1 MAGGVFDPAEFAAF
15 KAGSSSPAPAAPTSG
30 GFDPAE
36 FAAFKSGRAAPRDQG
51 QTPAA
56 PNPFRQDA
64 APSFDERFG
73 DGPMAGTLDTSEGL
87 GQGLRRMADEAL
99 VGKPDGVNQA
109 AAAVIRGSNAL
120 GLNIPRNAGAAIA
133 SAPFIGNGR
142 TFSQNYDLA
151 RDQEEA
157 LARQFPKTALAGT
170 VGGIVGGAV
179 ALPSIRA
186 AEGANWAGRA
196 VANFGTGALYGGA
209 SEFFDKKTGGA
220 LIEGGLLGGALSAG
234 AGGLLEAGAKVY
246 GALARRGVPFRDQTG
261 QLTEPAR
268 DALRGAGIDPA
279 EMTPALEQRIMSAF
293 TVKGPS
299 EGAAREALAVDQ
311 GITLSRAQAT
321 LDPRAVDLEQAAL
334 SGGRGARAQEIG
346 QDFAQTQAGQ
356 IDAARGRLQ
365 TMAAQGSPLIDNPQ
379 MAFEAAADR
388 ARLAGDA
395 ASSRAAAA
403 ERAQQD
409 ALQAVQGPGA
419 GDVLDGATLAVQGA
433 REAAE
438 RSRGAY
444 RGAYDEVAQIPG
456 NFAPGALDDV
466 GARVRRSLGPEIP
479 VDDVN
484 TPAAFRAL
492 ADLDNLPRILGLR
505 EGETPTLQQTEQ
517 IRKRFSR
524 YYPATAQNPTD
535 RAALNAVRE
544 SFDQRIEDL
553 LSIGKFGDQVRAP
566 GAADEIGG
574 SLGARTGDVPADAV
588 VMPEAPLGSPDTLG
602 RYIARNGG
610 LALTDDARAMDLNRA
625 YYPGAG
631 TLARYNGVPLDQWRV
646 KLVEAGYLTPDEA
659 GGASQR
665 DVSGLIMDALRAE
678 RTGAGRPR
686 YRVEDEA
693 RVDASRAAERVAD
706 ENADFSGM
714 VDRQARRLEID
725 FEGYGLRAQDLDRAA
740 LRDAAEAVVRGETDD
755 AIGAYDRAIMR
766 REAAPRPAGGA
777 DDVPFPELGEGV
789 GPATS
794 ASLPIGDTA
803 PAEAMRKAR
812 GLFREHRQAF
822 APRGPGDVAGQRLQ
836 KIVERDASPNE
847 AISML
852 FGTTTGRIASGQL
865 QTLDRLRSAVGQDS
879 DTWRAVQQAIVT
891 RYVGGDG
898 RGLGQRLDYLLR
910 GEGRDLASRF
920 LSPEQRQGLGRLRAA
935 VAQTEQAQTA
945 APGWVQSL
953 ERHGFD
959 PNAIAGSL
967 FGSGVPGARVGA
979 VNEAR
984 AAKAF
989 LGETSLEWAG
999 LRQAAVQRLT
1009 EPTMSAAKIVER
1021 VHAFTDGAGKG
1032 VATEMFSPQELGA
1045 FRQFAS
1051 ALNSTILPNGKAK
1064 PGNER
1069 AAGAVARALDV
1080 LTGAV
1085 AFKIGGPGAAIGAY
1099 GQKAGQRLI
1108 TGGVN
1113 ASRARRSF
1121 EGGAPRLRAPVPVP
1135 DAGRLTVGAG
1145 LYAGEGR

>member
-15 KAGSSSPAPAAPTSG
+15 KAGSSAPAPAPSSG

-36 FAAFKSGRAAPRDQG
+36 FAAFKSGSSAPRDQSR
-51 QTPAA
+51 TA
-56 PNPFRQDA
+56 PTQNPFRQDA

-73 DGPMAGTLDTSEGL
+73 DGPMASTLNTSEGL
-87 GQGLRRMADEAL
+87 GQGLRRVADEAL
-99 VGKPDGVNQA
+99 VGKPSLGNARDA
-109 AAAVIRGSNAL
+109 ALFAGANAF
-120 GLNIPRNAGAAIA
+120 GLNLPRNMMAGA
-133 SAPFIGNGR
+133 
-142 TFSQNYDLA
+142 
-151 RDQEEA
+151 EA
-157 LARQFPKTALAGT
+157 LRSGKSFGESYRYVQDVEDALSRQNPGSSLAGT
-170 VGGIVGGAV
+170 AAGIVGGAWKLPGFV
-179 ALPSIRA
+179 AK
-186 AEGANWAGRA
+186 EGAGIARRFGAN
-196 VANFGTGALYGGA
+196 VATGALYGGA
-209 SEFFDKKTGGA
+209 AEALDKKTIADTVSGAGWGGA
-220 LIEGGLLGGALSAG
+220 FGG
-234 AGGLLEAGAKVY
+234 AGGYVVEKAAPVVLGFF
-246 GALARRGVPFRDQTG
+246 RRGVPFRDQTG
-261 QLTEPAR
+261 QLTEQAWE
-268 DALRGAGIDPA
+268 ALRGAGINPA
-279 EMTPALEQRIMSAF
+279 EMTPALEQRIVSAF
-293 TVKGPS
+293 TAKGPS
-299 EGAAREALAVDQ
+299 EAAAREALAADQ

-321 LDPRAVDLEQAAL
+321 LDPRAADLEQAAL

-346 QDFAQTQAGQ
+346 QDFANQQAGQ

-379 MAFEAAADR
+379 VAFEAAADR

-409 ALQAVQGPGA
+409 ALRTVHGPGA

-444 RGAYDEVAQIPG
+444 REAYDKVAQIPG
-456 NFAPGALDDV
+456 NFAPGALDDL

-479 VDDVN
+479 IDDVN

-492 ADLDNLPRILGLR
+492 ADLDNLPRILNLR
-505 EGETPTLQQTEQ
+505 DGETPTLQQTEQ

-524 YYPATAQNPTD
+524 YYSATAQNPTD

-566 GAADEIGG
+566 GAADDLGG
-574 SLGARTGDVPADAV
+574 SLGARTGDVPANAV
-588 VMPEAPLGSPDTLG
+588 VMPEAPSGSPETMG

-610 LALTDDARAMDLNRA
+610 LALTDDARATDLNRA
-625 YYPGAG
+625 YYPGLG
-631 TLARYNGVPLDQWRV
+631 TLARRNGVPLDQWRV
-646 KLVEAGYLTPDEA
+646 KLVEAGFLSPDEA
-659 GGASQR
+659 GGASAR
-665 DVSGLIMDALRAE
+665 DVSDLIMDALRAE

-693 RVDASRAAERVAD
+693 RVGASRAAERVAD
-706 ENADFSGM
+706 ENADHLAQ

-725 FEGYGLRAQDLDRAA
+725 FEGYGLRPQDLDREA

-755 AIGAYDRAIMR
+755 AIGAYDRAVMR
-766 REAAPRPAGGA
+766 REAAPPARSAA
-777 DDVPFPELGEGV
+777 DDVPFPDLGEGV
-789 GPATS
+789 GPAGS
-794 ASLPIGDTA
+794 SSLPIGDTA

-822 APRGPGDVAGQRLQ
+822 GPRGSGDVAGQRLQ
-836 KIVERDASPNE
+836 RIVERDASPNE
-847 AISML
+847 AVSML

-865 QTLDRLRSAVGQDS
+865 QTLERLRSAVGQDS
-879 DTWRAVQQAIVT
+879 DTWRAVQQALVT

-945 APGWVQSL
+945 APSWVQSL

-959 PNAIAGSL
+959 PNAIASSL
-967 FGSGVPGARVGA
+967 FGAGVPGARVGA

-989 LGETSLEWAG
+989 LGETSPEWAG

-1009 EPTMSAAKIVER
+1009 EATMSPVKIVER
-1021 VHAFTDGAGKG
+1021 VRAFTDGVGRG
-1032 VATEMFSPQELGA
+1032 VAAEMFSPQELGA
-1045 FRQFAS
+1045 FRQFAA
-1051 ALNSTILPNGKAK
+1051 ALNATILPNGKPK

-1080 LTGAV
+1080 LIGAV
-1085 AFKIGGPGAAIGAY
+1085 AFKIAGPGAAIGAY

-1135 DAGRLTVGAG
+1135 ETGRLAVGSG
-1145 LYAGEGR
+1145 LLVGDVR

>member
-1 MAGGVFDPAEFAAF
+1 MAGGVFDPAEFAEF
-15 KAGSSSPAPAAPTSG
+15 KSRSSSSAPAAPASS

-36 FAAFKSGRAAPRDQG
+36 FATFKSSRSAPRGEG
-51 QTPAA
+51 QTATA
-56 PNPFRQDA
+56 PNPFSRDA

-73 DGPMAGTLDTSEGL
+73 DSPMASTLDTSEGL
-87 GQGLRRMADEAL
+87 GQGLRRVADERL
-99 VGKPDGVNQA
+99 VGKPSGWNTA
-109 AAAVIRGSNAL
+109 EAGLYNFANTF
-120 GLNIPRNAGAAIA
+120 GLNLPRNMMAGA
-133 SAPFIGNGR
+133 
-142 TFSQNYDLA
+142 
-151 RDQEEA
+151 EA
-157 LARQFPKTALAGT
+157 LRSGKLFGESYRYVQDVEGALSRQAPKTALAGMIGGALGGALALPALPVARGAGPVART
-170 VGGIVGGAV
+170 VGNI
-179 ALPSIRA
+179 
-186 AEGANWAGRA
+186 
-196 VANFGTGALYGGA
+196 GTGALYGGA
-209 SEFFDKKTGGA
+209 AEALDKKT
-220 LIEGGLLGGALSAG
+220 LGDAG
-234 AGGLLEAGAKVY
+234 M
-246 GALARRGVPFRDQTG
+246 GALAGGAVGGAAGVGLEVASKVIGAFRRANVPFRDQTG
-261 QLTEPAR
+261 QLTAQAR
-268 DALRGAGIDPA
+268 EALRGAGIDPA
-279 EMTPALEQRIMSAF
+279 QMTPELEQRIVSAF

-299 EGAAREALAVDQ
+299 EGAAREALAADQ

-403 ERAQQD
+403 ERAQQG

-419 GDVLDGATLAVQGA
+419 GDVLDGARLAVQGA

-444 RGAYDEVAQIPG
+444 RGAYGEVAQIPG
-456 NFAPGALDDV
+456 NFSPGALDDV

-524 YYPATAQNPTD
+524 YYPGTAQNPTD

-588 VMPEAPLGSPDTLG
+588 VMPGAPSGSPETMG

-610 LALTDDARAMDLNRA
+610 LALTDDARAMDLNRS
-625 YYPGAG
+625 YYPGGG
-631 TLARYNGVPLDQWRV
+631 TLARHNGVPLDQWRV

-665 DVSGLIMDALRAE
+665 DVSGLIIDALRAE
-678 RTGAGRPR
+678 RTGAGRPL
-686 YRVEDEA
+686 YRIEDQA
-693 RVDASRAAERVAD
+693 RVGASRAAERVAD
-706 ENADFSGM
+706 ENADFAGM

-725 FEGYGLRAQDLDRAA
+725 FEGYGLRAQDLDREA

-755 AIGAYDRAIMR
+755 AIGAYDRAVMR

-777 DDVPFPELGEGV
+777 DDAPFPELGEGV

-794 ASLPIGDTA
+794 SSLPIGDTA

-812 GLFREHRQAF
+812 GLFRDHKQAF

-847 AISML
+847 AVSML
-852 FGTTTGRIASGQL
+852 FGTTTGRIATGQL
-865 QTLDRLRSAVGQDS
+865 QTLERLRSAVGADS
-879 DTWRAVQQAIVT
+879 DTWQAVQQAIVT

-945 APGWVQSL
+945 APAWVQSL

-989 LGETSLEWAG
+989 LGETSAEWAG

-1009 EPTMSAAKIVER
+1009 EPTMSATKIVER
-1021 VHAFTDGAGKG
+1021 VRAFTDGAGKG
-1032 VATEMFSPQELGA
+1032 VANEMFSPAELGV

-1051 ALNSTILPNGKAK
+1051 ALNSTILPNGRQK
-1064 PGNER
+1064 PGSER

-1085 AFKIGGPGAAIGAY
+1085 AFKIAGPGAAIGAY

-1121 EGGAPRLRAPVPVP
+1121 EAGAPRLRAPAPALP
-1135 DAGRLTVGAG
+1135 SDRLAVGAG
-1145 LYAGEGR
+1145 LYADELR